1 MTVQDIA
8 ALRVIVGD
16 DYPVVTCQVA
26 VERDIVMIDLDD
38 DIIRLPKMCNIR
50 IGEHSIPS

>member
-1 MTVQDIA
+1 MQDIT

-38 DIIRLPKMCNIR
+38 DIIRLTKMCNIR